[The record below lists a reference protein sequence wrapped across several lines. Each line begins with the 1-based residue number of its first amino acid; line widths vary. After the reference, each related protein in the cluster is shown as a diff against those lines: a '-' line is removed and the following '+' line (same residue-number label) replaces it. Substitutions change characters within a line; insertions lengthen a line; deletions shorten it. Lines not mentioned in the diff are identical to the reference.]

1 MPNKFHK
8 AIIGIFFS
16 FFEKGELYLFS
27 SYKNYCV
34 NLVKTQIPSGK
45 FCAAKYPCVCLR
57 FVWRQSEFA
66 FFGAYGFGCTH
77 FFIFK
82 EMDMDVLD
90 VIFFICF
97 LISGSAAI
105 KRGKKFMIA
114 RDEFMKSAQ
123 TEYPKELKDLQKK
136 FISDVVSTIISL
148 LAVVF

>member
-1 MPNKFHK
+1 
-8 AIIGIFFS
+8 
-16 FFEKGELYLFS
+16 
-27 SYKNYCV
+27 
-34 NLVKTQIPSGK
+34 
-45 FCAAKYPCVCLR
+45 
-57 FVWRQSEFA
+57 
-66 FFGAYGFGCTH
+66 
-77 FFIFK
+77 
-82 EMDMDVLD
+82 MDVLD